1 MCGRYNFSQEESDE
15 IREIVREVERR
26 QRGEFKMGEIYPTNV
41 APVLVAG
48 DDRPVPELLAW
59 GFPRFDKKGV
69 VINARAETAP
79 DKPMFRKCLEQRRC
93 VIPSTG
99 FYEWAADK
107 TKYRFRLPGEDA
119 LYMAGLYN
127 EFAGEPRYVILTTAA
142 NESIADVHNRMP
154 VILPKDKVE
163 DWLMTEEF
171 AIPYLHAV
179 MPALIREKVV

>member
-1 MCGRYNFSQEESDE
+1 MD
-15 IREIVREVERR
+15 RR
-26 QRGEFKMGEIYPTNV
+26 QRQMYIR
-41 APVLVAG
+41 
-48 DDRPVPELLAW
+48 DW
-59 GFPRFDKKGV
+59 
-69 VINARAETAP
+69 

-154 VILPKDKVE
+154 VVLPRARIAEWIGGLGAPVGILRAVPPLPPIHISEPTRLSKKSYAVFCLKKKKKKVKN
-163 DWLMTEEF
+163 
-171 AIPYLHAV
+171 I
-179 MPALIREKVV
+179 